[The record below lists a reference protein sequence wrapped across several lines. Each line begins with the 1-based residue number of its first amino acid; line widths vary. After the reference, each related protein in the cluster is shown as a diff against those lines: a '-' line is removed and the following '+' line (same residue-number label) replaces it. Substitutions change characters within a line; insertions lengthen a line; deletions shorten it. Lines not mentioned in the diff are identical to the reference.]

1 MKATSFLSLGF
12 LAALYCSGTQAQD
25 SPFAWT
31 SSSQQVIS
39 PFAKAGKM
47 EQRGRTGVAAMHAVL
62 LK

>member
-1 MKATSFLSLGF
+1 MKPALFYSLAF
-12 LAALYCSGTQAQD
+12 LANLYSTQAQD
-25 SPFAWT
+25 SPFSWT
-31 SSSQQVIS
+31 STQQVIS